1 MARAA
6 PPVPRPRAGD
16 VAAAG
21 AIGSGLEDSRGPREG
36 HHGPRDG
43 HHGGRAGRGALDAVG
58 RAGDERGA
66 AEDAGVRA
74 QELRDG
80 EAGELRKRRAGFAV
94 ARGEGAGAG

>member
-6 PPVPRPRAGD
+6 PPIPRPGAGD

-21 AIGSGLEDSRGPREG
+21 AIRGGLEDAGGPRQG
-36 HHGPRDG
+36 DHGARDR
-43 HHGGRAGRGALDAVG
+43 HHGGGAGRGALDAVG

-66 AEDAGVRA
+66 AEDTGVRA
-74 QELRDG
+74 QELGDG
-80 EAGELRKRRAGFAV
+80 EAGELRKGRAGVAV